1 MWDEAEYERWSASAE
16 DALAAARDNADRGW
30 HNWACMIAEQAAQ
43 LAVKAVIHAVGRGAA
58 ARGHDLVALLDRVA
72 EETGTAADDVVA
84 GAALRLSRHYQPTR
98 YPDALPGGTP
108 HGRYRL
114 DDAQEA
120 VADSAA
126 VLAYARGVYDA
137 LAAAEDDADDPT

>member
-84 GAALRLSRHYQPTR
+84 GAALRLSRHYQPTTTLTR
-98 YPDALPGGTP
+98 CRAARRTGATGSTTLRKRLPTAP
-108 HGRYRL
+108 PC
-114 DDAQEA
+114 
-120 VADSAA
+120 S
-126 VLAYARGVYDA
+126 
-137 LAAAEDDADDPT
+137 PTRVGSTTR